1 MSFGKNLAKFRK
13 QRGLTQEQLVKLSGV
28 GISQIRRYEADKST
42 PSLDATIRLV
52 KALGVSID
60 EMVFDKTTA
69 IASNKII
76 DRELLEQF
84 EMISYMDE
92 EERKLVK
99 KILEGVIVKNQVEKL
114 LKPKPEKPWSL
125 RFREITD
132 RLSQGAKDYSQDDI
146 DKVIDEAVAAVR
158 KKNYARS

>member
-1 MSFGKNLAKFRK
+1 MSFGRNLAKFRK
-13 QRGLTQEQLVKLSGV
+13 QRGLRQEELVKLSGV
-28 GISQIRRYEADKST
+28 GISQIRRYEAEKST

-84 EMISYMDE
+84 ETISYMDE
-92 EERKLVK
+92 EERNLVK

-114 LKPKPEKPWSL
+114 LKPKPEKPWSQ
-125 RFREITD
+125 RFREISD
-132 RLSQGAKDYSQDDI
+132 RLAQGAKDYSQDDI

-158 KKNYARS
+158 KKSYARS

>member
-28 GISQIRRYEADKST
+28 GISQIRRYETDKST
-42 PSLDATIRLV
+42 PSLDATIKLV
-52 KALGVSID
+52 KAIGVSID

-92 EERKLVK
+92 EERNLVK

-114 LKPKPEKPWSL
+114 LKLKPEKPWSQ

-132 RLSQGAKDYSQDDI
+132 RLAQGAKDYSQDDI
-146 DKVIDEAVAAVR
+146 DKVIDEAVAAIR

>member
-13 QRGLTQEQLVKLSGV
+13 QRGLTQAQLVKLSGV

-42 PSLDATIRLV
+42 PSLDATIKLV
-52 KALGVSID
+52 KAIGVSID
-60 EMVFDKTTA
+60 EMVFDKATE

-92 EERKLVK
+92 AERNLVK

-114 LKPKPEKPWSL
+114 LKPKLEKPWSQ

-132 RLSQGAKDYSQDDI
+132 RLAQGTKDYSQDDV

-158 KKNYARS
+158 KQKYAGS

>member
-13 QRGLTQEQLVKLSGV
+13 QRGLTQEELVKISGV

-42 PSLDATIRLV
+42 PSLDAVIKLV
-52 KALGVSID
+52 KAIGVSID

-69 IASNKII
+69 IATNKII

-84 EMISYMDE
+84 ELISYMDE
-92 EERKLVK
+92 DERSLVK

-114 LKPKPEKPWSL
+114 FKPKPDKSWAQ

-132 RLSQGAKDYSQDDI
+132 RLVQGTKEPSQKDI

>member
-1 MSFGKNLAKFRK
+1 MSFGKNLALFRK
-13 QRGLTQEQLVKLSGV
+13 QKGLTQEKLVKLSGV
-28 GISQIRRYEADKST
+28 GISQIRRYESDKST
-42 PSLDATIRLV
+42 PSLDAAIRLV

-92 EERKLVK
+92 EERSLVK

-114 LKPKPEKPWSL
+114 LKPKPEKPWSQ

-132 RLSQGAKDYSQDDI
+132 RLAQGAKDYSQEDI
-146 DKVIDEAVAAVR
+146 DKVIDEAVASVR
-158 KKNYARS
+158 KKSYARS